1 MFSLTLATLAARWGA
16 VGVAAQ
22 SIGAQIEAISWMTA
36 AGFSTALAAFTGQNY
51 GAGNYERIRKGYR
64 LTLGIAGSIG
74 LGSRNSLLCIKP
86 RDLRAFC
93 KRTGSH

>member
-36 AGFSTALAAFTGQNY
+36 AGFLPPWLPLPDRITAPEIMNVSV
-51 GAGNYERIRKGYR
+51 KV
-64 LTLGIAGSIG
+64 IA
-74 LGSRNSLLCIKP
+74 
-86 RDLRAFC
+86 
-93 KRTGSH
+93 